1 MKIFN
6 YTFMKINYSL
16 FFLLIPIFIL
26 PQTISAQGCVAIRH
40 FSCNIGN
47 ELENNLLGEGDFQVG
62 MNYRYFKSFRHFK
75 GTEEEPDRVSNN
87 TEVINYSHSWD
98 FSINYGITDRLYAG
112 ITIPTVLNER
122 SSLYEH
128 GRTER
133 HKTFSRGIADIR
145 LGMGYWLFD
154 PKTHLNGNLA
164 LGLGLKL
171 PTGNYNATDVFYNVG
186 PEGSPQGRPVDQSI
200 QPGDGGFGL
209 TVDFQVYQTITSDLF
224 VYGGGFYLFNPKE
237 TNGIRTFRETLSPI
251 LENESIMS
259 VPDQFSLRTGL
270 VYRLSQNFST
280 SIGAR
285 FEGVPVED
293 VIGGSSGFRRPGNVL
308 SIDPGISFIQ
318 NKFSVNLNVPV
329 AIRRNR
335 PQSVTDLQTQIATGE
350 PRNGDAAFA
359 DYLINLGISYRID
372 GGKSI
377 PKIKPESN
385 LKFD

>member
-1 MKIFN
+1 MKLN
-6 YTFMKINYSL
+6 CSL
-16 FFLLIPIFIL
+16 FSALLFGL
-26 PQTISAQGCVAIRH
+26 FFQQTINAQGCVAIRH
-40 FSCNIGN
+40 FSCSMGN
-47 ELENNLLGEGDFQVG
+47 ELESNLLGKGDFQVG

-98 FSINYGITDRLYAG
+98 FSLNYGLTNRLYAG

-128 GRTER
+128 GREER
-133 HKTFSRGIADIR
+133 HKTFSRGLADIR
-145 LGMGYWLFD
+145 LGVGYWLFD
-154 PKTHLNGNLA
+154 PVDHVNGNLA

-186 PEGSPQGRPVDQSI
+186 PEGSPQVRPVDQSI
-200 QPGDGGFGL
+200 QPGDGGFGF
-209 TVDFQVYQTITSDLF
+209 TADFQFYQAINTNLF

-259 VPDQFSLRTGL
+259 VPDQFALRTGL
-270 VYRLSQNFST
+270 GYSLSQNFSA
-280 SIGAR
+280 SLGAR
-285 FEGVPVED
+285 LEGVPVED
-293 VIGGSSGFRRPGNVL
+293 VLGGSGGFRRPGNVL
-308 SIDPGISFIQ
+308 SIDPGISYMK
-318 NKFSVNLNVPV
+318 NNFSINLNVPV

-335 PQSVTDLQTQIATGE
+335 PQSVTDLETQIATGE

-359 DYLINLGISYRID
+359 DYLINLGISYRIG

-377 PKIKPESN
+377 SEIEPESN
-385 LKFD
+385 LQFD

>member
-1 MKIFN
+1 
-6 YTFMKINYSL
+6 MKINYSL

-47 ELENNLLGEGDFQVG
+47 ELESNLLGKGDFQVG

-98 FSINYGITDRLYAG
+98 FSINYGLTDRLYAG
-112 ITIPTVLNER
+112 FTIPTVLNER

-186 PEGSPQGRPVDQSI
+186 PEGSPQVRPVDQSI

-259 VPDQFSLRTGL
+259 VPDQFALRTGL

-285 FEGVPVED
+285 FEGVTVED

-308 SIDPGISFIQ
+308 SIDPGIAFIQ
-318 NKFSVNLNVPV
+318 NEFSVNLNVPV

-359 DYLINLGISYRID
+359 DYLINLGISFRID

-377 PKIKPESN
+377 PKIETESN